1 MDIIDREPTR
11 FAQPLNVCDLDK
23 LVMDTENALTRRKIK
38 WAIKQIS
45 RRHKKSLEPLLIL
58 TSFFICIQSII
69 VPQDML
75 LSTRHFLI

>member
-45 RRHKKSLEPLLIL
+45 RRHKKVSNL
-58 TSFFICIQSII
+58 C
-69 VPQDML
+69 
-75 LSTRHFLI
+75 